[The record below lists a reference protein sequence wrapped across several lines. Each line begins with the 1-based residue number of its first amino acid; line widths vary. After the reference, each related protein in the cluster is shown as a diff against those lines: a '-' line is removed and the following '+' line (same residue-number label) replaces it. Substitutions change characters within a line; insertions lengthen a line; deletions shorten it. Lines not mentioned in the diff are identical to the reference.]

1 MQSQKTMTSPDSSQ
15 AGSTVEMALLH
26 LREVVLDGL
35 RHGFFDY
42 AITCELVKGSKRRLT
57 IKAGKSYQFT
67 ILEEDLRQ

>member
-1 MQSQKTMTSPDSSQ
+1 MAVPDSRQDSN
-15 AGSTVEMALLH
+15 TLEMALLH

-57 IKAGKSYQFT
+57 IKAGKSHQFT
-67 ILEEDLRQ
+67 IPEEDLRQ

>member
-1 MQSQKTMTSPDSSQ
+1 MAVPDSSQ
-15 AGSTVEMALLH
+15 DSNTLEMALLH

-42 AITCELVKGSKRRLT
+42 AITCEVVKGSKRRLT

-67 ILEEDLRQ
+67 IPEEDLRK

>member
-15 AGSTVEMALLH
+15 AGSTVEIALLH
-26 LREVVLDGL
+26 LREVILDGL

-42 AITCELVKGSKRRLT
+42 AITCEVVKGSKRRLT

-67 ILEEDLRQ
+67 IPEEDLRQ